1 MELCDWLIKILPVL
15 HNFRHISRL
24 YILRST
30 NSRPVCHTVTD
41 NYTRITQ
48 SRHSSVYTSKD
59 TIFSLSSGHGK
70 CGVAVIRVSGTKSSV
85 VLKNLGRF
93 KELPRPRYAVLRTLY
108 DQTENI
114 PIDHGLVLWF
124 PAPRSFTG
132 EDCVEFQIHG
142 GPAVVAA
149 MASNL
154 CKIPGIR
161 QAEAG
166 EFTKRAF
173 LNNKLD
179 LTEIEGLGDLIHAE
193 TEAQRRQ
200 ALRQM
205 EGNLGKLYERW
216 RSRIIKMMANVEAF
230 IDFSEDEN
238 IEEDIINHVN
248 KEVNDILLEIEN
260 HLHDNRRG
268 ERLRSGV
275 RVTILGEPNV
285 GKSSLLNLIAQRPA
299 AIVSDVAGT
308 TRDIVESAVNI
319 GGYPVLLSDTA
330 GLRESRDVIEK
341 EGVRRALD
349 RAKNSD
355 LKVIMVSAKDIVKH
369 FQDDEMFDLRVY
381 IEETLKQLGLSEHG
395 VAGNMFSDKQNFT
408 SDNIDKGEDIFII
421 INKTDLIQ
429 EEIVKTVINSN
440 DKQQICA
447 VSCTNEDG
455 ITEFL
460 EVLTKK
466 LENLCGNPLSGN
478 PSLTQARHRHH
489 LCNCVSQL
497 HLYQHYIDLEDVVLA
512 AQSIRRGTREIGKI
526 TGKITSEDIL
536 DVIFKDF
543 CIGK

>member
-1 MELCDWLIKILPVL
+1 MMKIVPILPVL

-24 YILRST
+24 YILRSK

-70 CGVAVIRVSGTKSSV
+70 CGVAVIRVSGTKSSA
-85 VLKNLGRF
+85 VLKKLGRF
-93 KELPRPRYAVLRTLY
+93 KELPRPRYAELRTLH

-154 CKIPGIR
+154 SKIPGIR

-205 EGNLGKLYERW
+205 EGNLGKLYDRW
-216 RSRIIKMMANVEAF
+216 RFRIIKMMANVEAF

-299 AIVSDVAGT
+299 AIVSDIAGT

-395 VAGNMFSDKQNFT
+395 VAGNMFSDKQNLT
-408 SDNIDKGEDIFII
+408 SDNIDKGEEIFMV
-421 INKTDLIQ
+421 INKTDLI
-429 EEIVKTVINSN
+429 EEGIVKTVINSN
-440 DKQQICA
+440 DKLKICA
-447 VSCTNEDG
+447 VSCTNENG

-466 LENLCGNPLSGN
+466 LETLCGNPLSGN
-478 PSLTQARHRHH
+478 PSLTQARHRQH

-497 HLYQHYIDLEDVVLA
+497 HLYQHYIGIEDVVLA
-512 AQSIRRGTREIGKI
+512 AQSLRRGTREIGKI
-526 TGKITSEDIL
+526 TGNITSEDIL

>member
-1 MELCDWLIKILPVL
+1 MKIVPILPVL
-15 HNFRHISRL
+15 QNFRYISRL
-24 YILRST
+24 YILRSIY
-30 NSRPVCHTVTD
+30 SRPVRHTVTD
-41 NYTRITQ
+41 SYTWLTQ
-48 SRHSSVYTSKD
+48 SRNSSIYTSKD

-85 VLKNLGRF
+85 VLKILGRF
-93 KELPRPRYAVLRTLY
+93 KELPRPKYAKLRTLF

-124 PAPRSFTG
+124 PAPKSFTG

-142 GPAVVAA
+142 GPAVEAA
-149 MASNL
+149 MAMTLS
-154 CKIPGIR
+154 KIPGLR

-205 EGNLGKLYERW
+205 EGNLGKLYDRW
-216 RSRIIKMMANVEAF
+216 RSCIIKMMANVEAF

-248 KEVNDILLEIEN
+248 KEVKDILLEIEN

-299 AIVSDVAGT
+299 AIVSDIAGT

-330 GLRESRDVIEK
+330 GLRESDNVIEK

-355 LKVIMVSAKDIVKH
+355 LKVIMLSAKDIVKK

-381 IEETLKQLGLSEHG
+381 IEETLKQLGLSEHD
-395 VAGNMFSDKQNFT
+395 VAGNMFSDKQHST
-408 SDNIDKGEDIFII
+408 SDNIDKGEEILII

-429 EEIVKTVINSN
+429 EGIVKTVINSN
-440 DKQQICA
+440 EKLQICA
-447 VSCTNEDG
+447 VSCTKEDG
-455 ITEFL
+455 IIEFL

-466 LENLCGNPLSGN
+466 LETLCGNPLSGN
-478 PSLTQARHRHH
+478 PSLTQARHRQH

-497 HLYQHYIDLEDVVLA
+497 HLYQHFIDIDDVVLA
-512 AQSIRRGTREIGKI
+512 AQSLRRGTREIGKI

>member
-1 MELCDWLIKILPVL
+1 
-15 HNFRHISRL
+15 
-24 YILRST
+24 
-30 NSRPVCHTVTD
+30 
-41 NYTRITQ
+41 
-48 SRHSSVYTSKD
+48 
-59 TIFSLSSGHGK
+59 
-70 CGVAVIRVSGTKSSV
+70 
-85 VLKNLGRF
+85 
-93 KELPRPRYAVLRTLY
+93 
-108 DQTENI
+108 
-114 PIDHGLVLWF
+114 
-124 PAPRSFTG
+124 
-132 EDCVEFQIHG
+132 
-142 GPAVVAA
+142 

-154 CKIPGIR
+154 SKIPGIR

-205 EGNLGKLYERW
+205 EGNLGKLYDRW

-238 IEEDIINHVN
+238 IEEDIINYVN

-299 AIVSDVAGT
+299 AIVSDIAGT

-395 VAGNMFSDKQNFT
+395 VAGNMFSDKQNST